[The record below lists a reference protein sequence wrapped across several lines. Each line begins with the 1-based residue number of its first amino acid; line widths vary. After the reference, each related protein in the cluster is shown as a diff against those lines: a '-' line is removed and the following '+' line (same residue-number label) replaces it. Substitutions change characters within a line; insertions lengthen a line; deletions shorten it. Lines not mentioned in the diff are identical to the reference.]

1 MNFIV
6 IGSTGFIGSKVYAS
20 LKLDPK
26 NSVLGIS
33 SNQIDLYKTDNY
45 KKLNN
50 LVTAESVIIMC
61 AGVKKQLGDNI
72 DIFEKNFIIV
82 NNFIRSVLSVSP
94 KRIIFISSAS
104 VYGEDVMQSN
114 KIDENTSVVNRSYY
128 GMGKYMSE
136 LLLAKVCEEVKTEL
150 VILRPPLIYGDGDLS
165 FGYGPTGFLRK
176 ALDGDEIIMWG
187 GGTEL
192 REFIYINDVVD
203 IIKFL
208 INSEFNGIV
217 NLVSGISYNY
227 LDITRII
234 RDTLN
239 LDLKVSCRIRSK
251 EKVDHVFSN
260 ERINN
265 VTNNFCFTS
274 LESGIRL
281 MHESMCLKKT

>member
-1 MNFIV
+1 MNYIV
-6 IGSTGFIGSKVYAS
+6 IGSTGFIGSKIYTS

-26 NSVLGIS
+26 NIVVGIS
-33 SNQIDLYKTDNY
+33 SSQVDLYIKDSY

-50 LVTAESVIIMC
+50 LVTADSTIIMC

-72 DIFEKNFIIV
+72 DIFEKNLIII
-82 NNFIRSVLSVSP
+82 NNFIRSVLCVSP
-94 KRIIFISSAS
+94 KKIIFISSAS
-104 VYGEDVMQSN
+104 VYGEDVMQTN

-136 LLLAKVCEEVKTEL
+136 LLLARVCEEVKIEL

-176 ALDGDEIIMWG
+176 ALDGTDITMWG
-187 GGTEL
+187 DGTEL

-203 IIKFL
+203 IVKIL
-208 INSEFNGIV
+208 INSDFNGV
-217 NLVSGISYNY
+217 LNLVSGISYNY

-239 LDLKVSCRIRSK
+239 LDIKVSSQTRSK

-260 ERINN
+260 EKISDA
-265 VTNNFCFTS
+265 THDFCFTS
-274 LESGIRL
+274 LEFGIRL
-281 MHESMCLKKT
+281 MHESMRIKNK